1 MRVRGGAID
10 CWRRPAGS
18 GWWQDWGKMRHWR
31 QERRGG
37 VVLDPL
43 GDLRDRGVLHVTCEG
58 DVGESR
64 VPPGGEAET
73 WRKVARVWLEESG
86 LASAGDATE
95 AQIGIEK
102 GLADEV
108 RSI

>member
-1 MRVRGGAID
+1 MR
-10 CWRRPAGS
+10 
-18 GWWQDWGKMRHWR
+18 QWG

-43 GDLRDRGVLHVTCEG
+43 GDLRDRGVLHGTGEG

-64 VPPGGEAET
+64 VPPGGEAGT
-73 WRKVARVWLEESG
+73 WRKVASVGLEKNG
-86 LASAGDATE
+86 LAHAGDATE

-102 GLADEV
+102 GLTDKV